1 MPDPAE
7 ARDRRTEA
15 ASAGAS
21 DPAWALVR
29 RIGGG
34 DQAALAT
41 LYRELYPRLSRFLM
55 RIHRDTNAI
64 DELVNEV
71 MMVVWQKAAATE
83 PRSRV
88 STWVFGIAY
97 RRALKAGER
106 GLRRSA
112 EQSID
117 DAPALQLGASDG
129 TLERLESAQLAARAL
144 QALSP
149 EQRAVM
155 ELVYHEGLNYA
166 EIASVL
172 DCPENTVKTRMFHAR
187 RKLRECWPRLTGLAA
202 DNDRA
207 GS

>member
-1 MPDPAE
+1 MSEPATDRDIGAE
-7 ARDRRTEA
+7 AAT
-15 ASAGAS
+15 AGAA

-29 RIGGG
+29 RIGRG

-41 LYRELYPRLSRFLM
+41 LYRALYPRLSRFLL
-55 RIHRDTNAI
+55 RIHRDANAI

-106 GLRRSA
+106 GMRRA
-112 EQSID
+112 PEQSID
-117 DAPALQLGASDG
+117 DAPALQLGAADG
-129 TLERLESAQLAARAL
+129 TLEHLESAELAALAM

-187 RKLRECWPRLTGLAA
+187 RKLRECWPTLTGIAA
-202 DNDRA
+202 DGGRVH
-207 GS
+207 S